1 MIGNYECNKPHSQVK
16 SRLRKIGD
24 MGGTGGWTLERY
36 LVTARRWSK
45 LFGLGWGKS
54 PPAEVKIFN

>member
-1 MIGNYECNKPHSQVK
+1 MILNYEDNKPHSQVK
-16 SRLRKIGD
+16 SRLRKTAERA
-24 MGGTGGWTLERY
+24 GTGGWTLERY

-45 LFGLGWGKS
+45 LFGLGSGKS